1 MLKPRSEYKAQAK
14 QLMAGK
20 YLNVIIILVIYSV
33 AVSAITGLFYNPNAQ
48 GLSSISG
55 LIDMALTAG
64 FAYGTIRLW
73 RQIVDGKNP
82 DLQDILLCG
91 YKENYVRSLIV
102 YLLQSVFVFLYF
114 LLLIIPGIIKSYGY
128 SLTFYLLHKDPNI
141 KQMDVLKK
149 SEEMMKGYK
158 SELFMLD
165 LSYLG
170 WYILGLFTF
179 GILWLWVVPKHQTA
193 RMLYLDEI
201 YEKSVPV
208 VAKPAE

>member
-1 MLKPRSEYKAQAK
+1 MLKPRFEYKAQAK

-33 AVSAITGLFYNPNAQ
+33 AVSAITGLFYRPTAQ
-48 GLSSISG
+48 GLSSIAG

-64 FAYGTIRLW
+64 FSYGVIRLW

-102 YLLQSVFVFLYF
+102 YLLQSLFVFLF
-114 LLLIIPGIIKSYGY
+114 SLLLIIPGIIKSYGY

-165 LSYLG
+165 LSYIG
-170 WYILGLFTF
+170 WYFLSIFTF
-179 GILWLWVVPKHQTA
+179 GILLLWVVPKHQTA

-201 YEKSVPV
+201 YAKSAPV
-208 VAKPAE
+208 VAKPVE